1 MNNFLVYIGI
11 IAQLTGLTL
20 PQILADDFYLLSKYS
35 VDNSVQLEARLK
47 SQDLPTTQ
55 TTKIPRA
62 VNLSWGPENVLAKA
76 AMVMDADTGQILWEK
91 NSQQTYPIASLTKLM
106 TALVFLENNPGWD
119 KTRAITASENSLSG
133 AKLQIDND
141 QQLTTAEL
149 LRVTLVGSANNTAQ
163 ALARSTGLSDEAFVA
178 AMNEKAK
185 ILGLSTAI
193 FTEPTGLDVGNQ
205 ASASDLATI
214 FRTDIQ
220 QKTLLEVMS
229 KKEHSMLVP
238 PDNHEHTVKTT
249 VKLINDP
256 DVKVLAG
263 KTGFTY
269 EAGYCLVTLA
279 ENDSGNKII
288 VVDLGLDSEATRDSE
303 NKKLI
308 NWTFENY
315 LWE

>member
-35 VDNSVQLEARLK
+35 ADNKVQLEARLQAK
-47 SQDLPTTQ
+47 DLPTAQAIKT
-55 TTKIPRA
+55 PRA
-62 VNLSWGPENVLAKA
+62 INLSWGPENVIAKA
-76 AMVMDADTGQILWEK
+76 AIVMDADTGQIIWEK
-91 NSQQTYPIASLTKLM
+91 NSQQIYPIASLTKLM
-106 TALVFLENNPGWD
+106 TSLIFLENNPGWS
-119 KTRAITASENSLSG
+119 KTQKITASENSLSG

-141 QQLTTAEL
+141 QELTTAEL

-163 ALARSTGLSDEAFVA
+163 ALARSTGLSDEAFVT
-178 AMNEKAK
+178 AMNDKAK
-185 ILGLSTAI
+185 ILGLSKAI

-205 ASASDLATI
+205 ASVSDLAII

-220 QKTLLEVMS
+220 QKTLLEAMS

-238 PDNHEHTVKTT
+238 PDNHEHTIKTT
-249 VKLINDP
+249 VKLLNDP
-256 DVKVLAG
+256 SVKVLAG

-279 ENDSGNKII
+279 ENDHGNKII
-288 VVDLGLDSEATRDSE
+288 IVDLGLDSEAARDAE

-308 NWTFENY
+308 NWTFNNY
-315 LWE
+315 IWE